1 MDLLGISLLIF
12 AIAFAVLV
20 IFLIRAL
27 NNLSSVLSGID
38 KTVEK
43 LPDQLDEVMKESGVV
58 IHNSN
63 ETLLDLNE
71 KMRALNPLFYILGD
85 AGEASRKLSS
95 SLADLTVSLKKNT
108 EEGKEAAQKKDLG
121 GLYGAAALIY
131 YLTQKRKT
139 LKELKEG
146 SGKQN
151 DR

>member
-1 MDLLGISLLIF
+1 MDLLGISLLIV

-27 NNLSSVLSGID
+27 NNLSSVLNGID

-71 KMRALNPLFYILGD
+71 KMRALNPLFHILGD

-95 SLADLTVSLKKNT
+95 SLADITVSWKKNT
-108 EEGKEAAQKKDLG
+108 EEGKEASQKKDLG

-131 YLTQKRKT
+131 YLTQKRKA
-139 LKELKEG
+139 LKEIKEG
-146 SGKQN
+146 SETRN
-151 DR
+151 DK